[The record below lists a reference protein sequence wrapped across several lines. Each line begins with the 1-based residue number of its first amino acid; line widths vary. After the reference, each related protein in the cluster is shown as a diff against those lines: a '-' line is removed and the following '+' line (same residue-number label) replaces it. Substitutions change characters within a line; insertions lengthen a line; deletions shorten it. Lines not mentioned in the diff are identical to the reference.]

1 MLRARWAVVLL
12 LLGVLMTVLSLVPVG
27 ELQLNALA
35 LVAAGGLF
43 VVGGTLALANARRLL
58 EEAMAERTARLDE
71 AEARYRRLVEELPI
85 VTYVD
90 AIDDTSSTI
99 FISPQIEH
107 MLGYSVEEWMN
118 DSDLWVKLLHP
129 DDRERVIAEN
139 IRTNATA
146 EPFRMEYRLFAKDG
160 REVWFLDEAIFELD
174 ADGKPLFC
182 RGYMQDI
189 TERKTLELRLA
200 TAFHDSITGL
210 PNRALF
216 SDRVLNAVARH
227 HRTGDGLAVLF
238 LDLDDF
244 KTVNDSLGHPGG
256 DEVLGQAGARVRG
269 CLRPGDT
276 AARLGGDEF
285 AVLVDECADPDA
297 AAAVARRIA
306 AAFKEPFVVGERE
319 AFVSVSLGVAFRLD
333 GETADEM
340 LRNADVAMYRAKAR
354 GKGRIEIYEP
364 SMRERALERLQLTT
378 ELQRAMQRGELELE
392 YQPIVAV
399 ATGGLAG
406 AEALVRWRHPER
418 GLISSSEFIA
428 LAEETGLIVPLG
440 RFVLERACQSAA
452 AWSDPAGRPLRS
464 FISVNLSLRE
474 LQEADVVPTI
484 ERILDRTGLD
494 PGRLVL
500 EVTETV
506 LMIERDEI
514 VPRLQALGRM
524 GVRLAIDDF
533 GTGYSSLGYLNEL
546 PVDIIKIAK
555 PFVDALDAPG
565 DDGLARA
572 IIGIG
577 SALGLSA
584 VAEGVETELQVQRL
598 RALRCDYAQGFYFA
612 RPGAEGE
619 VVELLERSALRV
631 A

>member
-1 MLRARWAVVLL
+1 MLRARSAVVLL

-27 ELQLNALA
+27 ELQINALA
-35 LVAAGGLF
+35 LMAAGGLF

-58 EEAMAERTARLDE
+58 EQAMADRSERLAE
-71 AEARYRRLVEELPI
+71 AEERYRRLVEELPI

-90 AIDDTSSTI
+90 AIDDRGSTI
-99 FISPQIEH
+99 FISPQIESL
-107 MLGYSVEEWMN
+107 LGYSVEEWIT
-118 DSDLWVKLLHP
+118 DPDLWVKLLHP
-129 DDRERVIAEN
+129 DDRDRVLAEN
-139 IRTNATA
+139 MRHNATA

-160 REVWFLDEAIFELD
+160 REVWFLDEAVIELG
-174 ADGKPLFC
+174 ADGEPLFS

-189 TERKTLELRLA
+189 TEQKTLELRLA

-227 HRTGDGLAVLF
+227 NRTGDGLAVLF

-244 KTVNDSLGHPGG
+244 KTVNDSLGHSGG

-285 AVLVDECADPDA
+285 AVLVDECDDPDG
-297 AAAVARRIA
+297 AAAVAHRIA

-333 GETADEM
+333 GESADEL

-354 GKGRIEIYEP
+354 GKGRIELYEP

-378 ELQRAMQRGELELE
+378 ELQRAMQRDELELE

-406 AEALVRWRHPER
+406 AEALVRWRHPDR

-440 RFVLERACQSAA
+440 RFVLERACQTAA
-452 AWSDPAGRPLRS
+452 AWADPAGRPLRS

-484 ERILDRTGLD
+484 QRILDRTGLD

-612 RPGAEGE
+612 RPGAEGA
-619 VVELLERSALRV
+619 VAELLERSALRV

>member
-1 MLRARWAVVLL
+1 MLRARSAVALL
-12 LLGVLMTVLSLVPVG
+12 LLGVLLTVLSF
-27 ELQLNALA
+27 ALA
-35 LVAAGGLF
+35 ANAQLSALILVATGGLF
-43 VVGGTLALANARRLL
+43 VVGGALALANARRLL
-58 EEAMAERTARLDE
+58 ERTMAERGERLAE
-71 AEARYRRLVEELPI
+71 AEERYRRLVEELPI

-90 AIDDTSSTI
+90 AVDDRGTTL
-99 FISPQIEH
+99 FISPQIERL
-107 MLGYSVEEWMN
+107 LGYSAEEWV
-118 DSDLWVKLLHP
+118 SDPNLWVKLLHP
-129 DDRERVIAEN
+129 DDRERVLAEN
-139 IRTNATA
+139 IRHNATA

-160 REVWFLDEAIFELD
+160 REVWFLDEAVLQRA
-174 ADGKPLFC
+174 ADGQPLFS

-227 HRTGDGLAVLF
+227 HRSETGLAVLF

-256 DEVLGQAGARVRG
+256 DSVLGQAGARVRS

-285 AVLVDECADPDA
+285 AVLVDDCADPDA
-297 AAAVARRIA
+297 AATVARRIA
-306 AAFKEPFVVGERE
+306 SAFKEPFVVGERE
-319 AFVSVSLGVAFRLD
+319 AFVSVSLGVAFRLEA
-333 GETADEM
+333 ETADEL

-406 AEALVRWRHPER
+406 AEALVRWCHPER
-418 GLISSSEFIA
+418 GMISSSEFIA

-440 RFVLERACQSAA
+440 RFVLERACRSAA
-452 AWSDPAGRPLRS
+452 GWFDPSGRPLRS
-464 FISVNLSLRE
+464 FVSVNLSLRE
-474 LQEADVVPTI
+474 LQEPDIVPAI
-484 ERILDRTGLD
+484 EGILGKTGLD

-506 LMIERDEI
+506 LMIEREEI
-514 VPRLQALGRM
+514 VPRLQALGRL

-546 PVDIIKIAK
+546 PVDIVKIAK

-584 VAEGVETELQVQRL
+584 VAEGVETEIQVQRL

-612 RPGAEGE
+612 RPGAESAVME
-619 VVELLERSALRV
+619 MLQRSALRV